1 MLCEKCG
8 VEVSGEEAF
17 RYAGQNYCEDCYIEA
32 ISVPKT
38 CDPLA
43 VRSARFTR
51 EKLGQKGTDGLLP
64 IQKRIYDYVQENG
77 EVTREQVAKEFKLE
91 QKELEKHFSVL
102 RHCELVRG
110 FKKGD
115 KIYLT
120 LMNAESNAS
129 QSII

>member
-1 MLCEKCG
+1 MKNMLHKG
-8 VEVSGEEAF
+8 GTVT
-17 RYAGQNYCEDCYIEA
+17 A
-32 ISVPKT
+32 I
-38 CDPLA
+38 
-43 VRSARFTR
+43 
-51 EKLGQKGTDGLLP
+51 
-64 IQKRIYDYVQENG
+64 
-77 EVTREQVAKEFKLE
+77 AKEFKLE